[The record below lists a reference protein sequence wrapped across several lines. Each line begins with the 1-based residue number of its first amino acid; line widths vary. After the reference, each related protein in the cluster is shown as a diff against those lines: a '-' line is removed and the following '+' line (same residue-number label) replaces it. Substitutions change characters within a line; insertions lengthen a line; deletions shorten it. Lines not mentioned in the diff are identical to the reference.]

1 MFVSMSSH
9 TEQYMTEV
17 LCIRLTFIQTVY
29 ATTCNVMLFCWSI
42 LMPVIGA
49 FGWILS
55 LIGVSLNR
63 CIPIL
68 HVFVLLVSQYS
79 PTSNMYF
86 KVMFLYNA
94 ENIFSY
100 LRNEVQRVS
109 KVCLAFCL

>member
-1 MFVSMSSH
+1 MSSH

-55 LIGVSLNR
+55 RIGVSLNR

-94 ENIFSY
+94 ENIFPY
-100 LRNEVQRVS
+100 LQNEVQRVS